1 MKSISNVSVIIPCY
15 NAADVIERALDSVLA
30 QSVLPNEIILIDDAS
45 NDGTSSELSRLKG
58 LHHDVA
64 ITVITNKSNLGP
76 GFSRNE
82 GWSRASSEWI
92 AFLDAD
98 DAWDPNKLEEQLKL
112 ADKNPDFGIFC
123 HESKLAENRVDQ
135 GLIGL
140 RDTQT
145 SLSIKS
151 MMFKNSV
158 STRTV
163 LLRRDLPQ
171 RFSRGLAED
180 LSLWL
185 ACLIDGI
192 SILKSNSPHAY
203 IYRPEFSPG
212 GISSNLVKHEFYELK
227 VLGKYFK
234 LMPFTTSLALIF
246 SLGKFIRRCLIRVL
260 RRISN

>member
-1 MKSISNVSVIIPCY
+1 MKENSNVSVIIPCF
-15 NAADVIERALDSVLA
+15 NATNVVERALNSVLS
-30 QSVLPNEIILIDDAS
+30 QSVFPKEIILIDDAS
-45 NDGTSSELSRLKG
+45 KDATYSELLRLKE
-58 LHHDVA
+58 LHNDVS
-64 ITVITNKSNLGP
+64 ITIITNESNLGP

-82 GWSRASSEWI
+82 GWSRAKGEWI

-98 DAWDPNKLEEQLKL
+98 DAWDPVKLEEQVKL
-112 ADKNPDFGIFC
+112 AKKNPTFHIFC
-123 HESKLAENRVDQ
+123 HESRLVENKIDQ
-135 GLIGL
+135 VSSGFQIMT
-140 RDTQT
+140 R
-145 SLSIKS
+145 SLSLKS
-151 MMFKNSV
+151 IMFKNSV

-171 RFSRGLAED
+171 RFSSGLAED

-185 ACLIDGI
+185 TCLNDGV
-192 SILKSNSPHAY
+192 SILKSNLPHAY

-212 GISSNLVKHEFYELK
+212 GISANLIKHEFYELK

-246 SLGKFIRRCLIRVL
+246 SLAKFIRRCLIRVL

>member
-1 MKSISNVSVIIPCY
+1 MKLISNVSVIIPCY
-15 NAADVIERALDSVLA
+15 NAADVIERALDSVLT
-30 QSVLPNEIILIDDAS
+30 QSVLPKEIILIDDAS

-58 LHHDVA
+58 LHHDVT

-123 HESKLAENRVDQ
+123 HESKFADKSVGR
-135 GLIGL
+135 GLSGL
-140 RDTQT
+140 RVTQI
-145 SLSIKS
+145 SLSLKS

-171 RFSRGLAED
+171 RFSSGLAED

-185 ACLIDGI
+185 ACLNDGI

-212 GISSNLVKHEFYELK
+212 GISSNLIKHEFYELK
-227 VLGKYFK
+227 VLGRYFK
-234 LMPFTTSLALIF
+234 LMPLTTSLALVF
-246 SLGKFIRRCLIRVL
+246 SLGKFFRRCLIRVL